1 MSFFPIEQLK
11 LVGMIYQ
18 INICISFRQNNAT
31 FPWQHA
37 VLWFGV
43 LPDTI
48 TAWQWCYLCILCLE
62 MCIVCQDK
70 LTPQHSQK
78 IDNHREYVICCLIMS
93 NSTDKKNH
101 VTVTDD
107 REIRSPVCIQ
117 AVLLH
122 VFIKILVVYDTK
134 FKCIN
139 TQTRGY

>member
-1 MSFFPIEQLK
+1 
-11 LVGMIYQ
+11 
-18 INICISFRQNNAT
+18 
-31 FPWQHA
+31 
-37 VLWFGV
+37 
-43 LPDTI
+43 
-48 TAWQWCYLCILCLE
+48 
-62 MCIVCQDK
+62 
-70 LTPQHSQK
+70 
-78 IDNHREYVICCLIMS
+78 MS
-93 NSTDKKNH
+93 NSTDKKHH